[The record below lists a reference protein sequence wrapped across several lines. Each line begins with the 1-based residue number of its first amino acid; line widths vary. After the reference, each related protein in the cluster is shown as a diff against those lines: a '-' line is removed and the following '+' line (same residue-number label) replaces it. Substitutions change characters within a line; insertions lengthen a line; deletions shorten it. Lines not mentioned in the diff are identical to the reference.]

1 MGYTRTGKEENI
13 KTGMDIVIR
22 DNSSALA

>member
-13 KTGMDIVIR
+13 KTGMDIVFYR
-22 DNSSALA
+22 KQA